1 MTVHAKVEEVRRRIA
16 QAAQRVGREPSGV
29 TLMAAVKTRSPQEIQ
44 EVLAAGVSFLGE
56 NRVQEG
62 EEHRSGLPEEIRPT
76 YRYHFIGRL
85 QANKAR
91 KALLLFDSIDS
102 VDSEELAARLQRIAA
117 EEGITREAMVEVNLG
132 EESQKGGIP
141 PEGATRLAEFV
152 HACPNLVLTGV
163 MGVPPLENEPEESR
177 PYFQKLRLLFS
188 TLERRLKDPAF
199 RFCSMGMTHDLEVAV
214 EEGSTLV
221 RVGTALF
228 GERRG

>member
-1 MTVHAKVEEVRRRIA
+1 LSVEARVEEVRRRIA
-16 QAAQRVGREPSGV
+16 RAAMSTGRDPETVS
-29 TLMAAVKTRSPQEIQ
+29 LMAAIKTRTPDEIRMAL
-44 EVLAAGVSFLGE
+44 EAGITFLGE

-62 EEHRSGLPEEIRPT
+62 EEHRSGLSESLRPS

-102 VDSEELAARLQRIAA
+102 VDSEELATRLQRIAR
-117 EEGITREAMVEVNLG
+117 EEDLLRDVMVEVNLG
-132 EESQKGGIP
+132 GENQKGGVAP
-141 PEGATRLAEFV
+141 QEATALAETIRSF
-152 HACPNLVLTGV
+152 PNLRLTGI

-177 PYFQKLRLLFS
+177 PYFQKLRLLFT
-188 TLERRLKDPAF
+188 TLERRFKDPAF

-214 EEGSTLV
+214 EEGSTMV

-228 GERRG
+228 GERS

>member
-1 MTVHAKVEEVRRRIA
+1 MTVQEKVEEVRARIFR
-16 QAAQRVGREPSGV
+16 AAAHAGRAPDSV
-29 TLMAAVKTRSPQEIQ
+29 ILMAAVKTRTAEEIRQ
-44 EVLAAGVSFLGE
+44 VLAAGVAFLGE
-56 NRVQEG
+56 NRIQEG
-62 EEHRSGLPEEIRPT
+62 SEHQQALAAELRPT

-91 KALLLFDSIDS
+91 KALSLFDSIDS
-102 VDSEELAARLQRIAA
+102 VDSEELALRLQRIAS
-117 EEGITREAMVEVNLG
+117 EEGLTRDVMVEVNLG

-141 PEGATRLAEFV
+141 PEDAAALAEV
-152 HACPNLVLTGV
+152 LRSCPNLRLTGL
-163 MGVPPLENEPEESR
+163 MGVPPLSQYPEASR

-188 TLERRLKDPAF
+188 TMERKFRDPAF

-228 GERRG
+228 GERR